1 MIIIG
6 MKKRVTGGNN
16 NNFDYKVPRWRG
28 GGVDEVSDPGD
39 LHPTNFGL
47 VIVGTGRCSQRE

>member
-1 MIIIG
+1 